1 MSSINNMH
9 IAPISRK
16 VVRRPLAIIVSV
28 ILLIS
33 SVVPIMAMADSSI
46 GGGQILV

>member
-1 MSSINNMH
+1 MSSIYNTH
-9 IAPISRK
+9 AVPISRK
-16 VVRRPLAIIVSV
+16 IVRRPLAVIVSV

-33 SVVPIMAMADSSI
+33 SIVPIMAMADSSN